1 MDGWT
6 TCDFTLLFSVC
17 FFFVFFLFCFFFFVF
32 FFSIFLFVFF
42 YIIFF
47 YIIPVISGRWEED
60 DIKLSA
66 MELLLDLYM
75 YFMYQVRRRQLVCA
89 FFFFFFCFFLGGG
102 VEGRDGKP
110 TSRL

>member
-17 FFFVFFLFCFFFFVF
+17 LFFFFF
-32 FFSIFLFVFF
+32 FNFSFFF

-89 FFFFFFCFFLGGG
+89 FFFFFFFFFFFGGG
-102 VEGRDGKP
+102 GGEWRVGMV
-110 TSRL
+110 SRPQGFDI